1 MDLANG
7 NFVAGKDFPAGVYDI
22 TAISGTGNVSSDNMH
37 HGGLNAIMGVTGS
50 FEPYNE
56 IYERSYKNIELP
68 EGVILSISGVKIQ
81 LTPSK

>member
-1 MDLANG
+1 
-7 NFVAGKDFPAGVYDI
+7 
-22 TAISGTGNVSSDNMH
+22 MH